1 MTEWTVVVVISSL
14 LGMGAIIIRPIIKLN
29 TTITILNETVCN
41 LKGDIEEI
49 ARKNTESHTRLW
61 EKCGEH
67 DKTLVDHENRICWI
81 EKDRGI

>member
-29 TTITILNETVCN
+29 TTITILNETVRN

-49 ARKNTESHTRLW
+49 AKKNTESHTRLW
-61 EKCGEH
+61 
-67 DKTLVDHENRICWI
+67 DKYNGHEETLKDHEKRIYSI
-81 EKDRGI
+81 EQR